1 MKNFSTPEQEVSQEL
16 RHNKTPE
23 QQRTETSW
31 IDTLPQIDLSCMYA
45 TDTIFS
51 REEIYCVDNTKAMI
65 LKGVTE

>member
-1 MKNFSTPEQEVSQEL
+1 MKTFSTREQEASQKP
-16 RHNKTPE
+16 RQNKTSE

-45 TDTIFS
+45 TDTVFS

-65 LKGVTE
+65 FKGVTE